1 MCGKEG
7 NWNQTRDH
15 IKANHMSNVIIV
27 KRPLQQEM
35 ATQKSHKEG
44 VIWTGGKDCPVVRI
58 PHPEYFDNPLLNLCA
73 PITLIFDKL
82 VVRIC
87 RRDTPGGRACPD
99 VNLKALS
106 PHICARDHHRHSLYS
121 FESVGKTWKIYFWGR
136 YMNTTSLTGKS

>member
-35 ATQKSHKEG
+35 ATQKKSHLNF
-44 VIWTGGKDCPVVRI
+44 VRI

-73 PITLIFDKL
+73 SITQ
-82 VVRIC
+82 RW
-87 RRDTPGGRACPD
+87 
-99 VNLKALS
+99 NL
-106 PHICARDHHRHSLYS
+106 SL
-121 FESVGKTWKIYFWGR
+121 
-136 YMNTTSLTGKS
+136 TSLTAGV

>member
-35 ATQKSHKEG
+35 ATQKKSHLNF
-44 VIWTGGKDCPVVRI
+44 VRI

-106 PHICARDHHRHSLYS
+106 PHICARDHHLHGLYS
-121 FESVGKTWKIYFWGR
+121 FVGSSQYLKVF
-136 YMNTTSLTGKS
+136 GKREKYVFEENI